1 MEAIAKNDFWQ
12 TYFPEF
18 IAAQEASINSLMS
31 SATLVELESG
41 QHVFYSGDNCE
52 QYLLVL
58 QGSVKT
64 QIISK
69 SGREML
75 LYRVSSGDSCVL
87 TTSCL
92 MSGDCYPAEGI
103 TESDVLAFSISSYAF
118 YRCMEKSAFFR
129 EFVFKKFSARL
140 SGVIGLLEE
149 VNFTGIDS
157 RLSKALLNEGKEV
170 VDLTHQDLAVI
181 LGSAREVISR
191 HLKRFESLGWVSLAR
206 GTVTLLNINALNELA
221 SD

>member
-1 MEAIAKNDFWQ
+1 MAAIKNDLWQ
-12 TYFPEF
+12 THFPEF
-18 IAAQEASINSLMS
+18 IAAQEASIDSLMS

-41 QHVFYSGDNCE
+41 QHVFYPGDSCE

-58 QGSVKT
+58 QGSVKA

-75 LYRVSSGDSCVL
+75 LYRVCSGDSCVL

-103 TESDVLAFSISSYAF
+103 TESDVLAFSISSHAF

-129 EFVFKKFSARL
+129 EFVFKKFSTRL
-140 SGVIGLLEE
+140 SGVIGLLED
-149 VNFTGIDS
+149 VNFSGIDS
-157 RLSKALLNEGKEV
+157 RLSKILLKEEKEV
-170 VDLTHQDLAVI
+170 VDLTHQELAAI

-191 HLKRFESLGWVSLAR
+191 NLKRFEVLGWVKLGR
-206 GTVTLLNINALNELA
+206 GTITLLNIAALNELA
-221 SD
+221 KN

>member
-1 MEAIAKNDFWQ
+1 MAAIKQDDLWR
-12 TYFPEF
+12 THFPEF
-18 IAAQEASINSLMS
+18 MASDEGGMRALME
-31 SATLVELESG
+31 SATLVKLNEG
-41 QHVFYSGDNCE
+41 QHVFYPGDTCE

-58 QGSVKT
+58 QGSVKA

-75 LYRVSSGDSCVL
+75 LYRVCSGDSCVL

-92 MSGDCYPAEGI
+92 MSGDVYPAEGI
-103 TESDVLAFSISSYAF
+103 AESEVLAFVISAQAF
-118 YRCMEKSAFFR
+118 YRCMDRSSFFR

-140 SGVIGLLEE
+140 SEVIGLLED

-157 RLSKALLNEGKEV
+157 RLCKALLNEKKEIV
-170 VDLTHQDLAVI
+170 ALTHQELAVI

-191 HLKRFESLGWVSLAR
+191 HLKRFESLGWVSLGR
-206 GTVTLLNINALNELA
+206 GTVTLLDKEALDGLA
-221 SD
+221 NH

>member
-1 MEAIAKNDFWQ
+1 MAAITQNILWQ
-12 TYFPEF
+12 TYFSEF
-18 IAAQEASINSLMS
+18 IAAQETSINSLMS
-31 SATLVELESG
+31 SATLVELKAG
-41 QHVFYSGDNCE
+41 QHVFYPGDSCE

-58 QGSVKT
+58 QGSVKV

-75 LYRVSSGDSCVL
+75 LYRVCSGDSCVL

-92 MSGDCYPAEGI
+92 MSGDFYPAEGI
-103 TESDVLAFSISSYAF
+103 TESDVLAFSISSHAF

-129 EFVFKKFSARL
+129 EFVFKKFSVRL
-140 SGVIGLLEE
+140 SGVIGLLED

-157 RLSKALLNEGKEV
+157 RLCKALLQEDKKV
-170 VDLTHQDLAVI
+170 IDLTHQELAAI

-191 HLKRFESLGWVSLAR
+191 HLKRFESLGWVNLSR
-206 GTVTLLNINALNELA
+206 GTVTLLNIDALNELA
-221 SD
+221 NH

>member
-1 MEAIAKNDFWQ
+1 MATRVKSTLWE

-31 SATLVELESG
+31 SAALVELEAG
-41 QHVFYSGDNCE
+41 QHIFYPGDNCE
-52 QYLLVL
+52 HYLLVL
-58 QGSVKT
+58 KGSVKA

-75 LYRVSSGDSCVL
+75 LYRVCSGDSCVL

-103 TESDVLAFSISSYAF
+103 AESEVLAFSISSHAF

-129 EFVFKKFSARL
+129 EFVFKKFSVRL
-140 SGVIGLLEE
+140 SGVIGLLED

-157 RLSKALLNEGKEV
+157 RLCKALLHEDKKV
-170 VDLTHQDLAVI
+170 VALTHQELAAI

-206 GTVTLLNINALNELA
+206 GTVTLLNVEALNELA
-221 SD
+221 SH

>member
-1 MEAIAKNDFWQ
+1 MAAIKNDLWQ
-12 TYFPEF
+12 THFPEF
-18 IAAQEASINSLMS
+18 IAAQEASIDSLMS

-41 QHVFYSGDNCE
+41 QHVFYPGDSCE

-58 QGSVKT
+58 QGSVKA

-75 LYRVSSGDSCVL
+75 LYRVCSGDSCVL

-92 MSGDCYPAEGI
+92 MSGDRYPAEGI
-103 TESDVLAFSISSYAF
+103 TESDVLAFSISSHAF

-129 EFVFKKFSARL
+129 EFVFKKFSTRL
-140 SGVIGLLEE
+140 SGVIGLLED
-149 VNFTGIDS
+149 VNFSGIDS
-157 RLSKALLNEGKEV
+157 RLSKILLKEEKEV
-170 VDLTHQDLAVI
+170 VDLTHQELAAI

-191 HLKRFESLGWVSLAR
+191 NLKRFEVLGWVKLGR
-206 GTVTLLNINALNELA
+206 GTITLLNIAALNELA
-221 SD
+221 KN